1 MQNASYFTFDEG
13 NNELIIL
20 KVAEADAQNVNTSE
34 LSYYGGKWRGPIA
47 RNEVLVQLGEFLV
60 ANQSDDPQDDD
71 EPNAVALAHFTK
83 LIDDEEVIELDGES
97 VDVWDLRGED
107 EDCGVMISGDDVSEL
122 L

>member
-34 LSYYGGKWRGPIA
+34 LSYYGGKWCGPIA
-47 RNEVLVQLGEFLV
+47 RNEVFVQLGEFLV